1 MKNIFATILLLALT
15 ISAFVFFCAG
25 GIWDDAKTMETKKD
39 TTVTN
44 TVIPVG

>member
-25 GIWDDAKTMETKKD
+25 GVWTDAKTMNSKKAV
-39 TTVTN
+39 TVTS
-44 TVIPVG
+44 TVIPNS

>member
-25 GIWDDAKTMETKKD
+25 GIWGDAKTMDSKKQQQ
-39 TTVTN
+39 
-44 TVIPVG
+44 

>member
-25 GIWDDAKTMETKKD
+25 GIWTDAKTMDAKKKV
-39 TTVTN
+39 TVTS
-44 TVIPVG
+44 TVIPNS

>member
-25 GIWDDAKTMETKKD
+25 GIWTDAKTMNAKKATVVGS
-39 TTVTN
+39 TT
-44 TVIPVG
+44 IPDN

>member
-25 GIWDDAKTMETKKD
+25 GIWGDAKTMDSKKAA
-39 TTVTN
+39 TVTS
-44 TVIPVG
+44 TVIPTN